1 MKRFNRRILQL
12 LTILAL
18 KKCLADLKSVIDKI
32 QYTPIEEF
40 ENLKDKLLQGLRMEC
55 TNLELLIEKLEIYH
69 EKKEKKEKSS

>member
-55 TNLELLIEKLEIYH
+55 TNLELLIEKLEKYH